1 MQATTTWTGDL
12 THGQG
17 RSVAKTGAFDIP
29 FSLKSRLGEE
39 PKSNPEELIAAA
51 HSGCY
56 SMMLSALLT
65 QAGTPPETITTT
77 AKVTL
82 SPDGG
87 GFKISSVEL
96 MAEVKVPGLDA
107 AKFQEFAQNAK
118 TNCPVSK
125 ALSGTEIHLSASLV
139 G

>member
-12 THGQG
+12 IHGQG
-17 RSVAKTGAFDIP
+17 RSVGKTGAFDVG

-65 QAGTPPETITTT
+65 QAGTPPEKIVTT

-87 GFKISSVEL
+87 GFRISSVALECE
-96 MAEVKVPGLDA
+96 AQVPGVNDEA
-107 AKFQEFAQNAK
+107 FQATALNAK
-118 TNCPVSK
+118 QTCPVSK
-125 ALSGTEIHLSASLV
+125 ALTGTEVHLQAKLL
-139 G
+139 